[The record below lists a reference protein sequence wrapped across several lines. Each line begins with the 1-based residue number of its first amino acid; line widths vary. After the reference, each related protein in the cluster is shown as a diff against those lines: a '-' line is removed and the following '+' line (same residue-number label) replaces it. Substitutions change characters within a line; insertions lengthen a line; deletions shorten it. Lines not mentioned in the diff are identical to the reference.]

1 MRACCA
7 IVGNDEILNL
17 LLLNHDS
24 ESSIVEPS
32 RSYSCHPSIYTSLRI
47 SFRFGISSEDKF
59 ATCSRRVLTRFEGL
73 DSTSTSTPSSLVPG
87 SNQAVAVTGGS
98 GRKKRSAGA
107 INSWVLFRDAR
118 LKSRPARI
126 GETREQ
132 RRKRVIEE
140 ASIDFK
146 KPEFRDEKKMLSLVA
161 KERNAVVRLGKKHP
175 AIAAKSESQSHRK
188 NPSDVDMV
196 VASMS
201 SQSSISKLLRQ
212 SKGAVPTQ
220 GAVVPAATT
229 GSGALA
235 PWTEQHGPWGVSST
249 AWPISARLVELA
261 TTGQRSKGTIKS
273 ESEKWRNHTGKPVA
287 ASEDVAQD
295 VELSSGIREEVSFC
309 MKLGGCF
316 QASTLEQQECI
327 LRNLAFFRNIVRH
340 LKKGNKNQ
348 SKPVAPLLVM
358 AAPKELG
365 LQPQVFLLCKPN
377 FRPFDVLFWSCDLQP
392 CPGSP
397 ESATAACPESFDAH
411 LKLGHHWGQATRATL

>member
-188 NPSDVDMV
+188 NPVMLTWWLPACLLNPASPNCSDKARVLSPRRV
-196 VASMS
+196 QLFQQRQQVQGHWLHGRS
-201 SQSSISKLLRQ
+201 STGLGEFPAPHGQSLLDWWNLPLLAKGVRGQ
-212 SKGAVPTQ
+212 SK
-220 GAVVPAATT
+220 
-229 GSGALA
+229 
-235 PWTEQHGPWGVSST
+235 VS
-249 AWPISARLVELA
+249 
-261 TTGQRSKGTIKS
+261 
-273 ESEKWRNHTGKPVA
+273 
-287 ASEDVAQD
+287 
-295 VELSSGIREEVSFC
+295 
-309 MKLGGCF
+309 
-316 QASTLEQQECI
+316 
-327 LRNLAFFRNIVRH
+327 LRNGEITL
-340 LKKGNKNQ
+340 GN
-348 SKPVAPLLVM
+348 L
-358 AAPKELG
+358 
-365 LQPQVFLLCKPN
+365 
-377 FRPFDVLFWSCDLQP
+377 
-392 CPGSP
+392 
-397 ESATAACPESFDAH
+397 
-411 LKLGHHWGQATRATL
+411 